1 VVRLISSL
9 REKILV
15 LVLLAACGPK
25 VHVEPPAD
33 PDDEPEA
40 VLPEEPAART
50 APARPS
56 EPPLIPAGDP
66 PAGCDGRRWG
76 ECERHAVQLLA
87 GSAADA
93 ALGMQLL
100 RASCEEGDRRRC
112 YERDLPMTALEC
124 QVDRHAEACHQLA
137 VLYEEGR
144 ATCPPDLDCAAM
156 LDEMACTG
164 GAPDGCRP
172 P

>member
-1 VVRLISSL
+1 MRIAVV
-9 REKILV
+9 V
-15 LVLLAACGPK
+15 AMLAACGPK
-25 VHVEPPAD
+25 VHVEPPGD
-33 PDDEPEA
+33 PDDEAAP
-40 VLPEEPAART
+40 VEPPDEPPPVT
-50 APARPS
+50 ASTRPT
-56 EPPLIPAGDP
+56 EPPLIPAAEP
-66 PAGCDGRRWG
+66 PAGCDGRPWG
-76 ECERHAVQLLA
+76 ECERHAVGLLA
-87 GSAADA
+87 GTPADA

-137 VLYEEGR
+137 LLYEEGG
-144 ATCPPDLDCAAM
+144 ATCPPDLDCAEM

-164 GAPDGCRP
+164 GAPDACRP